1 MDQELAFTSASEL
14 RQLIAG
20 KQVSP
25 VEVTETY
32 LRRIDRLDPDYNAF
46 LTVADDAIESV
57 CRRE

>member
-25 VEVTETY
+25 VEVTEAY
-32 LRRIDRLDPDYNAF
+32 LRRIDRLDPGLQRLPDR
-46 LTVADDAIESV
+46 
-57 CRRE
+57 CRRRDRVGQGR